1 MRVDQELWE
10 LCWRGEFCRTKTA
23 ACPATVYHIANIETN
38 LKTFQSR
45 LPEDSSLLID
55 LLTPHWLS
63 VLDYLDGCL
72 EFFQR
77 CPVLDDDHME
87 LAGGDEIDG
96 ALLVVMSNSEE
107 HLRSCLSFL
116 SSLLTQ
122 AVVMRPFNSTDRL
135 CALSHHPSE
144 SVVMAATHVLHVVAT
159 FKADGHLLFTD
170 MFGDPSK
177 NPTNELAAMAE
188 TFHTALSMCFP
199 PEGAILKFHRFL
211 MIVFAISR
219 FFVKDGFGICF
230 LTF

>member
-116 SSLLTQ
+116 SSLFFS
-122 AVVMRPFNSTDRL
+122 P
-135 CALSHHPSE
+135 LSI
-144 SVVMAATHVLHVVAT
+144 V
-159 FKADGHLLFTD
+159 
-170 MFGDPSK
+170 
-177 NPTNELAAMAE
+177 
-188 TFHTALSMCFP
+188 FP
-199 PEGAILKFHRFL
+199 PFL
-211 MIVFAISR
+211 F
-219 FFVKDGFGICF
+219 
-230 LTF
+230 